1 MCEHIYKKWTH
12 LWGFNLL
19 WNVKIVLISIFK
31 LEIFKHQNRHLVNHW
46 LSKRET
52 AVCNFCFFTEMVS
65 WGLVEVVIGLTCDW
79 ITLNTSPWYHDSSA
93 RRSLLNWLK
102 ICHEALSCSS
112 EWPGPHSTR
121 APRVFLLSGRHVTC
135 PLSPAPHLQAR
146 CGQTQLRPGVA
157 DGPTFF
163 IIHQSHKSHKIVWNN
178 WSPNLVSQLLF
189 VTLRFYSL
197 IKLKLLHNS

>member
-1 MCEHIYKKWTH
+1 M
-12 LWGFNLL
+12 
-19 WNVKIVLISIFK
+19 
-31 LEIFKHQNRHLVNHW
+31 
-46 LSKRET
+46 
-52 AVCNFCFFTEMVS
+52 VCGDG
-65 WGLVEVVIGLTCDW
+65 WGLDWVDMCDR
-79 ITLNTSPWYHDSSA
+79 ITRDTSPWYHDSSA

-178 WSPNLVSQLLF
+178 WSPNLMSQPVPF
-189 VTLRFYSL
+189 GTFSSYSPNNYKNTYYCT
-197 IKLKLLHNS
+197 IHSPKAAF